1 MRELVET
8 LRDRGEMGIINRE
21 VRGKFELAAVCQSSQ
36 RQSEM
41 PLLFNNVEGSRYH
54 VVTNIYGSRKRLCE
68 LIGADS
74 GLFCQRWSE
83 LVSHE
88 SRRKTNN
95 KENDT
100 GIEYDQVT
108 LVDLPQITY
117 QERDAGPYIT
127 AGVFLAND
135 PENGVPNLSF
145 HRAMHVNRQELR
157 IRLGT
162 THHLTKYQ
170 LAAEAQNQALEVA
183 ILIGPPTPYVLAAAA
198 TIPKSES
205 EVELAMKI
213 SERPISMR
221 QCNHIDL
228 KVPAESEFIIE
239 GRILPNLR
247 RPEGPF
253 GEFKGQYIEREEN
266 HVIEVLGVTAR
277 KNPYYHALLCGSP
290 EDMRLLELSVATQIY
305 QQLSNTLPGIL
316 DVSCVPNIMSTVV
329 KIEQQYEGHARQ
341 VMLTVFGI
349 NHDYSKSCIVVDDDV
364 DINDFSDV
372 YWACMMR
379 ASAENDISV
388 IPGVPGFYR
397 DPDRDHWGRL
407 GIDAT
412 KPWNR
417 REKFERTRVPGVE
430 DVDLSEYLS

>member
-417 REKFERTRVPGVE
+417 REKFERTRVPGV
-430 DVDLSEYLS
+430 DDIDLSAYLS